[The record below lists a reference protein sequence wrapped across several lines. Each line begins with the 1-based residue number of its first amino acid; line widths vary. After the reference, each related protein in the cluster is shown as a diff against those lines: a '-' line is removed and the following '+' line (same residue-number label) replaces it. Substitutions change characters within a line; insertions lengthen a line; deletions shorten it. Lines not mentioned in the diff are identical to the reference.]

1 MLALVHL
8 TFLWTLEVPANLTAQ
23 GIPAIPPA
31 LMETLAPYN
40 EYRTA
45 ALLDWHPTRREML
58 ISTRF
63 GQVPQ
68 IHRVA
73 KPGGART
80 QLTFFT
86 ERVAGGRY
94 NPADGNT
101 FVYSKDTGGG
111 EWYQIY
117 VYDARTGRS
126 TLLTD
131 GKSRNI
137 GPVWS
142 RDGKHIAYTSTKRNG
157 RDSDIWVV
165 DPRDP
170 ASARL
175 LFEADSGGWS
185 VDDWSPDGASIA
197 VTRKVS
203 AYESTLFLIASADGK
218 KTPLS
223 PQHPGVAYQGAE
235 FAPDGKR
242 IYLITNEDSDFE
254 RLASI
259 DLASQ
264 KLTLLR
270 PSLKWDTQGFE
281 LSRDGARLAY
291 VVNVDGT
298 ETLHALETASGK
310 ELHLP
315 KLPSGGI
322 GGVRWHANGRDLGFS
337 VTSARSPSDVYSV
350 NVDTGA
356 LERWTASETGGLDA
370 NAFSEPKLIRWK
382 SFDGLGISGYLY
394 APPKRFTGP
403 RPVIVNIH
411 GGPEGQFQPGYLGA
425 NNYLIDELG
434 ATLIFPN
441 VRGSSGY
448 GKTFLN
454 LDNGRKRED
463 SVKDIGALLDWIATQ
478 PDLDKDR
485 VMVTGG
491 SYGGYMTL
499 ASMTHFNARFRCA
512 LDVVGISNWITFLEH
527 TEAYR
532 RDLRRVEYGDERDAD
547 MREFLQRIS
556 PIANVRNISKP
567 MFIVAGKNDPRVP
580 YTEGEQMT
588 EAIRANGGPVWYL
601 LAADEGHGFAK
612 KSNREFQFAATVLFI
627 QQYLLQ

>member
-1 MLALVHL
+1 M
-8 TFLWTLEVPANLTAQ
+8 
-23 GIPAIPPA
+23 
-31 LMETLAPYN
+31 APDAAGN
-40 EYRTA
+40 ADLDAVRT
-45 ALLDWHPTRREML
+45 
-58 ISTRF
+58 
-63 GQVPQ
+63 VPQ

-131 GKSRNI
+131 GKSRNV

-175 LFEADSGGWS
+175 LFEADGGGWS

-203 AYESTLFLIASADGK
+203 AYESALFLIAAADGK

-270 PSLKWDTQGFE
+270 PSLKWDIQGFE

-322 GGVRWHANGRDLGFS
+322 GGMRWHANGRDLGFS